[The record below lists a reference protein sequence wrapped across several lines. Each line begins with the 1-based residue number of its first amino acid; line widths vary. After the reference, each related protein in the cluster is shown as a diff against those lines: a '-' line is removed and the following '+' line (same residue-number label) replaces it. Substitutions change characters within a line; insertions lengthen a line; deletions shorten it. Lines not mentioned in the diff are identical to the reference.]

1 MAQRLRAIMPSSPA
15 DEARYCADARN
26 SIVAVGNTFRHH
38 STSNQVFVEM
48 VVVVVVVAANLRH
61 WMDVVTV
68 RCICSCTIKV
78 DVAFVKH

>member
-1 MAQRLRAIMPSSPA
+1 MPSSPA

-26 SIVAVGNTFRHH
+26 SIVAAGSTFHH
-38 STSNQVFVEM
+38 HWTSNQVFVEM
-48 VVVVVVVAANLRH
+48 MVVVVAANLRH